1 MGKPRKMLS
10 DWDVPYLQPLIRLV
24 ETQSKVTLA
33 HWAVDYSEKVMLPIW
48 SEAFP
53 GDSRPQLALEAARQW
68 LDGKIKL
75 PQAKTAILACHA
87 AAREAESFP
96 AAQAAAR
103 SVGQS
108 ASAIHSAR
116 HCVGLPLYGAL
127 AVAYDTLGSDAPRN
141 LLEAR
146 AAEECARMLE
156 ALKAIA
162 VADEPNPGI
171 KNWKC

>member
-103 SVGQS
+103 ATTVRWTGWVNDAGSWPNRSVTTRPAPTRRAQS
-108 ASAIHSAR
+108 TGWSR
-116 HCVGLPLYGAL
+116 PPCAL
-127 AVAYDTLGSDAPRN
+127 VRRGTTSSPSLS
-141 LLEAR
+141 
-146 AAEECARMLE
+146 
-156 ALKAIA
+156 
-162 VADEPNPGI
+162 
-171 KNWKC
+171 

>member
-127 AVAYDTLGSDAPRN
+127 AVAYGIFPSFMGFSCGMWL
-141 LLEAR
+141 AR
-146 AAEECARMLE
+146 GRGVSILYTNTTVYTYSKERKPHA
-156 ALKAIA
+156 
-162 VADEPNPGI
+162 
-171 KNWKC
+171 